1 MNWDRFAGEAI
12 YLDTNILI
20 FAIES
25 REPWFKVLL
34 PLFEAFDR
42 GSIRAITSE
51 LTVAEVLTQ
60 PISAGDQD
68 LISKYRELLAFDSS
82 VETIPVDRAILMRAA
97 TIRGRLKLK
106 LVDAIH
112 IATARLASCDHFM
125 TQDARLGRALA
136 GELHWLQLSGES

>member
-12 YLDTNILI
+12 YLDTNIVI

-34 PLFEAFDR
+34 PLVEAFDR
-42 GSIRAITSE
+42 ESIRAITSE
-51 LTVAEVLTQ
+51 LTVAEALAQ
-60 PISAGDQD
+60 PIAAGDED
-68 LISKYRELLAFDSS
+68 LISKYRELFAFDSS
-82 VETIPVDRAILMRAA
+82 VETVPIDRAILMRAA
-97 TIRGRLKLK
+97 EIRGRLKLK

-112 IATARLASCDHFM
+112 IATARLASCDHFL

-136 GELHWLQLSGES
+136 NELHWLQLSGET